1 MDFEST
7 PSQYQNPLI
16 LFFNIRRKGEEREME
31 KIQTGTY
38 KINRAC
44 PELVSGININ
54 PEYPVHPC

>member
-1 MDFEST
+1 
-7 PSQYQNPLI
+7 
-16 LFFNIRRKGEEREME
+16 ME